1 MKAAKIFTVSL
12 MAIAILVGGCAV
24 QPAPAPNQ
32 RTVQPQAGYGFCLS
46 ANLGQLYPKHR
57 ALFPAPGL
65 ESSN

>member
-1 MKAAKIFTVSL
+1 MKAAKIFTAVL
-12 MAIAILVGGCAV
+12 IAAAILAGGCVV

-65 ESSN
+65 ESSS